1 MLTIILL
8 ISRDCIVDLRLSK
21 MLCQFKYQINKI
33 TDFSFINF
41 NLVLSSNFRSINYLG
56 EECRL
61 AIVLE
66 AVDTGKTVGS

>member
-1 MLTIILL
+1 
-8 ISRDCIVDLRLSK
+8 